1 MLWLRGNC
9 ESKMMLKLVVIFLFI
24 ASCLI
29 LPSGVCADGVDAQ
42 ASVEIV
48 GYTGSSFSCATG
60 EVVPSATVPAPSCTG
75 PTETVSSAVG
85 TSTGTASTSATLSE
99 LQVTTSSSVTELT
112 GPAAVITSTEADLID
127 TLTPGTVS
135 GSSIVS
141 LSGLTGTITASTDPG
156 GSVTGNG
163 QAYLDL
169 TVNGTGC
176 EASNI
181 TADETGGGT
190 DTAGVLTC
198 SETVSLAN
206 PLDVQVSLLCS
217 TESTNA
223 VAGTSPNSGACSYDD
238 TITITLPS
246 GVDIQSQIGFDY
258 VVPTSSVA
266 TPEPPT
272 LYLLGSGLLGLM
284 GMAFCRKQLS

>member
-48 GYTGSSFSCATG
+48 GYTGSSFSCALP
-60 EVVPSATVPAPSCTG
+60 EIPAPASCTG

-99 LQVTTSSSVTELT
+99 LQVTTSSSVTEVT

-127 TLTPGTVS
+127 TLTPGIVS

-181 TADETGGGT
+181 SADETGGGT

-266 TPEPPT
+266 TPEPST

>member
-48 GYTGSSFSCATG
+48 GYTGSSFSCALP
-60 EVVPSATVPAPSCTG
+60 EIPAPASCTG

-112 GPAAVITSTEADLID
+112 GPAAVITSTEADLFD
-127 TLTPGTVS
+127 TLTPGIVP

-141 LSGLTGTITASTDPG
+141 LSGLTGTITVSTDPG